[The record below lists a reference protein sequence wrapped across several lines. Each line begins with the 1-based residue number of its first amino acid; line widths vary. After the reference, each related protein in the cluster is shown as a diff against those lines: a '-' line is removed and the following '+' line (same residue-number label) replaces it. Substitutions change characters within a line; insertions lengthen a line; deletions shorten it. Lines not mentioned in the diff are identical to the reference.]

1 MNIMRPEEYQER
13 TQSVPPF
20 QVHIVSYR
28 LGDEF
33 HCSVDNVDPGA
44 VIARSQWSH
53 ARRSG
58 VEGARARNRAPAV
71 FCFAHE
77 RVSTRT
83 NATGVQCID

>member
-13 TQSVPPF
+13 FQSIPPF

-44 VIARSQWSH
+44 VISRSK
-53 ARRSG
+53 G
-58 VEGARARNRAPAV
+58 
-71 FCFAHE
+71 
-77 RVSTRT
+77 STRAEAESAALGR
-83 NATGVQCID
+83 ATRRLEFSAARMNT

>member
-1 MNIMRPEEYQER
+1 MNILRPEEYQER

-44 VIARSQWSH
+44 VIARST
-53 ARRSG
+53 G
-58 VEGARARNRAPAV
+58 
-71 FCFAHE
+71 
-77 RVSTRT
+77 STRAEAESKALQR
-83 NATGVQCID
+83 ATGRLQFSASRMNT